1 MFSSSGISSLT
12 SPLRK
17 GLCFVKKHL
26 QCIPQDSIREVEPG
40 GGTFIT
46 REWLVKL
53 WRLDKSPKST
63 IQAVGKER

>member
-40 GGTFIT
+40 GGT